1 VNPLRGR
8 SERNWKFKS
17 DGPGYGGMEYD
28 LAIEGSPEA
37 VPGGT
42 GVLLI
47 HPSTGETDR
56 IDTEFLNIDTDYR
69 LVISTRTTAR
79 EVQQKLEYYGV
90 DTENT
95 VILDTLS
102 VERGYSRRSSDRVH
116 YIAAPDDLD
125 GIVSQVREFLENHE
139 GKLRV
144 SLDSITEMAYYAD
157 EERART
163 AVEEILDLLDEHDA
177 VGLFHLAEEVH
188 EPEIVEGYRHLFDGV
203 VVLDA
208 DGTVTAE
215 F

>member
-1 VNPLRGR
+1 M
-8 SERNWKFKS
+8 
-17 DGPGYGGMEYD
+17 DYD
-28 LAIEGSPEA
+28 LAIEGTPGTIS
-37 VPGGT
+37 GGT

-56 IDTEFLNIDTDYR
+56 IDTEFLNVDTDHR
-69 LVISTRTTAR
+69 LVVSTRTTAR

-116 YIAAPDDLD
+116 YVAAPDDLD
-125 GIVSQVREFLENHE
+125 GIVAQVREFLETHE

-157 EERART
+157 EERARV
-163 AVEEILDLLDEHDA
+163 AVEEILDLLSEHDA
-177 VGLFHLAEEVH
+177 VGLFHIAEEVH
-188 EPEIVEGYRHLFDGV
+188 EPEVLEGYHELFDGV
-203 VVLDA
+203 IVLDE
-208 DGTVTAE
+208 DGTVTTD